1 MFKSVRFIVC
11 VAGLALAGTAQ
22 LRADKP
28 GCEYQPVDVE
38 KYGGQLLRLPPEIRS
53 VDRELDARLTLAYSM
68 QPIAG
73 CETHLRL
80 YDGLLTGPTLEVSPG
95 DTLNVDVVNN
105 LPPDPPPPSDNI
117 NDPHGFNRTNL
128 HTHGLHVSPA
138 GNADNVLLE
147 VQPGRRFQ
155 NEIKIPRDHPP
166 GTFWY
171 HPHVHGSTAIQ
182 VGSGMAGALIVR
194 GGIDYLPQIERMTEQ
209 IFVFQQIPYDK
220 NGEVEDFDESFGPG
234 VWDTSHRQTT
244 INGQI
249 FPVIHMRPG
258 EIQRWRM
265 IHGGVRESLELVL
278 DGHQL
283 NEIAVDGLVTGRID
297 SWNRLEL
304 QPGYRSDVLIRARA
318 LPAGRQR
325 AEFILYDG
333 ETPASRSLLA
343 VDEDRQAL
351 AKVVVEGPPMSMQ
364 MPSEAALQRFVP
376 FAPIERI
383 DGYQEAVFNIS
394 GGQFTV
400 NGREFS
406 PDHRRVLELGK
417 AEEWTLNSLR
427 VNHPFH
433 IHVNPFEHERIGPDG
448 RPQRVWRDTLLV
460 RQDTP
465 IKIRT
470 RYTKYIGTFVLHCHI
485 LDHEDQ
491 GMMELVEVRLPG
503 SPPDGRHAHMSH
515 EHVAMADEAG
525 HGHGSS
531 ARMAA
536 GDAEESEEAYEPPSR
551 VRKSIDDLEPEEL
564 ENYLHAVR
572 RLKEISD
579 QDPTSKDGYD
589 YFAALHNSGSVGPC
603 EHARDSF
610 LPWHRAHLV
619 EYENALRRSDP
630 PRTSEVTV
638 PYWDWTRIPSGS
650 RYPTIIEDPNSVLYH
665 RGRRTTE
672 ICRPGQTNGCEPL
685 PFPWTVIDE
694 TLDDAPGWQGEGP
707 YFFGGE
713 SNEDPVCRDRQ
724 DQAYGA
730 LESPSHNDMHSRYI
744 GGAMRSPTTAAED
757 PIFWSFHAFIDLL
770 WDHWQARST
779 SSKVDSCLDCQ
790 LCGLFKD
797 PQNNVDPWTVKDT
810 VSTAALDYR
819 YEFTP
824 DEVAPAA
831 ARVAAF
837 RAVPFDSHP
846 AAGMVSALAPQ
857 AAGSQDLLVPTRV
870 DQTVSLRLSS
880 VPRPADVSYRGE
892 VYLHPATESFRPGD
906 PEFRKLYL
914 FDLYSIWRGHGDHAR
929 PDVDVV
935 IDLTKEVE
943 ALSVFHAGEL
953 WKVSVAVVPSEEP
966 TADGE
971 RAAAPA
977 PDALMFDAARLQ
989 GLGQPSE
996 NR

>member
-1 MFKSVRFIVC
+1 MSKKMRSVAVFVC
-11 VAGLALAGTAQ
+11 LALGCAGV
-22 LRADKP
+22 LWADKP
-28 GCEYQPVDVE
+28 GCEYKPINVD
-38 KYGGQLLRLPPEIRS
+38 KYGGELLRLPPEVRS
-53 VDRELDARLTLAYSM
+53 ADGELDARLTLAYSK
-68 QPIAG
+68 QPIAS
-73 CETHLRL
+73 CETNLRL
-80 YDGLLTGPTLEVSPG
+80 YDGRLTGPTLEVIPG

-105 LPPDPPPPSDNI
+105 LPPDPPPPSDDI
-117 NDPHGFNRTNL
+117 NKPHGFNRTNL

-155 NEIKIPRDHPP
+155 NEIKIPRDHPA

-171 HPHVHGSTAIQ
+171 HPHVHGSTAMQ
-182 VGSGMAGALIVR
+182 VGSGLAGALIVR
-194 GGIDYLPQIERMTEQ
+194 GGIDRLPQIERMTEQ
-209 IFVFQQIPYDK
+209 ILVFQQIPYDK

-234 VWDTSHRQTT
+234 VWDASHRQTT
-244 INGQI
+244 LNGQI
-249 FPVIHMRPG
+249 FPVIYMRPG

-265 IHGGVRESLELVL
+265 IHAGVRETLELVL

-304 QPGYRSDVLIRARA
+304 QPGYRSDVLIRATA
-318 LPAGRQR
+318 PPPGQLR

-343 VDEDRQAL
+343 VDEARQPL
-351 AKVVVEGPPMSMQ
+351 AKIVVEGPPVVMQ

-376 FAPIERI
+376 FPPIERI

-394 GGQFTV
+394 GGKFTV

-433 IHVNPFEHERIGPDG
+433 IHVNPFEHERLGPDG

-470 RYTKYIGTFVLHCHI
+470 RYTQYIGTFVLHCHI

-515 EHVAMADEAG
+515 EPVTASLERTATPESDEA
-525 HGHGSS
+525 
-531 ARMAA
+531 
-536 GDAEESEEAYEPPSR
+536 DYQPSR
-551 VRKSIDDLEPEEL
+551 VRKSIDDLDPDEL
-564 ENYLHAVR
+564 EDYLHAVR

-579 QDPTSKDGYD
+579 RDPTSKDGYD

-610 LPWHRAHLV
+610 LPWHRALLI
-619 EYENALRRSDP
+619 EFENALRRSDP

-638 PYWDWTRIPSGS
+638 PYWDWTRTPSGV
-650 RYPTIIEDPNSVLYH
+650 RYPAMFEDPNSVLYH
-665 RGRRTTE
+665 RGRLTTE
-672 ICRPGQTNGCEPL
+672 ICRPDDDSGCEPL
-685 PFPWTVIDE
+685 PFPWRIINE
-694 TLDDAPGWQGEGP
+694 TLDEAPGWKGQGP
-707 YFFGGE
+707 YHFGGE
-713 SNEDPVCRDRQ
+713 SNEDTICRDRE
-724 DQAYGA
+724 DKAYGA
-730 LESPSHNDMHSRYI
+730 LESPSHNEMHSRYI

-770 WDHWQARST
+770 WDNWQGRST
-779 SSKVDSCLDCQ
+779 SSEVDSCLDCH

-797 PQNNVDPWTVKDT
+797 PQNGTDPWTPKDT

-824 DEVAPAA
+824 DESVPAA
-831 ARVAAF
+831 ARVTAF

-846 AAGMVSALAPQ
+846 AAGMLSGRAPQ
-857 AAGSQDLLVPTRV
+857 AVSSHDLLVPMRV
-870 DQTVSLRLSS
+870 DQTVSLRLGS

-943 ALSVFHAGEL
+943 ALSVFHGGEL
-953 WKVSVAVVPSEEP
+953 WKVSVAVVPSEDP
-966 TADGE
+966 VRDGE
-971 RAAAPA
+971 RVPAAPA
-977 PDALMFDAARLQ
+977 ADALIFDSARIQ
-989 GLGQPSE
+989 GLTNPGLG